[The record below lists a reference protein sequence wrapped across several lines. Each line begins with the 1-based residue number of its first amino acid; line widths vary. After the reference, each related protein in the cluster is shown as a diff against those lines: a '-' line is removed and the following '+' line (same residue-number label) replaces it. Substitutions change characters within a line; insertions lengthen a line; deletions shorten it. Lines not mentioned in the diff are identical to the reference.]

1 MKKILIAALALAAVA
16 ACNKTEIV
24 DQTAPYAIGFANPF
38 VDNVTRSVND
48 PSTTS
53 LTAFTAYGFMDN
65 TSGVVFKDEPVKY
78 DGSKWN
84 TATTQYWVADH
95 DYYFAAIAPILPDP
109 TSDETSSWTLNTATA
124 SINGVG
130 TVTFTNKDGT
140 TDLLY
145 ASTTK
150 STKNI
155 TISETNPGTVDFTFN
170 HLLSKVKF
178 GFTNGFANENTSII
192 VKNVTLAVP
201 ASGSINLGAEN
212 WWEGDKWAATE
223 EHDLTLKFGDIVV
236 PVVDAAGASSVQDE
250 NGDNVY
256 PNTTT
261 AESYNERLTIP
272 TEYRTYRI
280 TFTAELYQGGTLAGT
295 YNHVATVDGIRFEM
309 GHAYKFTATLDGT
322 NIDPESSLFPITF
335 SVEKING
342 WDTTAPD
349 YGGGVLDTVANN

>member
-1 MKKILIAALALAAVA
+1 MKKILIAALALAAVS

-78 DGSKWN
+78 VGSKWN

-95 DYYFAAIAPILPDP
+95 DYYFAAIAPALPDA
-109 TSDETSSWTLNTATA
+109 TSTEKSSWTLDTETA
-124 SINGVG
+124 SVNGVG
-130 TVTFTNKDGT
+130 TVSFTNTDGT

-192 VKNVTLAVP
+192 VKDVTLAVP
-201 ASGSINLGAEN
+201 ASGSINLGEAG
-212 WWEGDKWAATE
+212 WWSGDKWSAAE
-223 EHDLTLKFGDIVV
+223 PHGLTLNFGDIVV
-236 PVVDAAGASSVQDE
+236 PVTDDSDNTSVDE

-272 TEYRTYRI
+272 TEYRTYTI
-280 TFTAELYQGGTLAGT
+280 TFTAELYQGETLAGT
-295 YNHVATVDGIRFEM
+295 YNHVATVEGIRFEM
-309 GHAYKFTATLDGT
+309 GHAYKFTAELNGT
-322 NIDPESSLFPITF
+322 NIDPASQLVPITF

-342 WDTTAPD
+342 WDTAPD
-349 YGGGVLDTVANN
+349 YNGGVLDTVANN